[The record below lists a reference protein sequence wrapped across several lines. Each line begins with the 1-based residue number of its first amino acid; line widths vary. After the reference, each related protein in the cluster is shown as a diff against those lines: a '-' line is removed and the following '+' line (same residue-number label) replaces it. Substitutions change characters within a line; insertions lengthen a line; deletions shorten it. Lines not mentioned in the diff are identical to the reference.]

1 MSLWSLFIEAGSWLL
16 IVSGSVFLIIG
27 AVGTLRFPD
36 FWSRLHAASVTDSAG
51 MILLVAGM
59 GLQAGI
65 SLVTV
70 KLVLIGI
77 FLFLTGPTATHAIA
91 NAALVTGLRPPEGKG
106 LVGAEPAPPVR
117 PVDDSEALDDGDD
130 PDRPGGPAP
139 ARGAA
144 Q

>member
-1 MSLWSLFIEAGSWLL
+1 MNLGSLLVEAASWLL
-16 IVSGSVFLIIG
+16 ILSGSVFLIIG

-65 SLVTV
+65 GLVAV
-70 KLVLIGI
+70 KLVLIGV

-106 LVGAEPAPPVR
+106 LIGAEPAPPSP
-117 PVDDSEALDDGDD
+117 PVDDSEALDDADEPNRGTE
-130 PDRPGGPAP
+130 G
-139 ARGAA
+139 AR
-144 Q
+144 